1 MVSGTISLYD
11 QRYIISL
18 KGKNNNLDVKASSWK
33 DVTSLKQSI
42 NLINLNQN
50 PKRFLIAKT

>member
-18 KGKNNNLDVKASSWK
+18 KGKKNNLDVKTSSWK

>member
-18 KGKNNNLDVKASSWK
+18 KGKKNNLDVKASSWK

-42 NLINLNQN
+42 NLM
-50 PKRFLIAKT
+50 

>member
-11 QRYIISL
+11 QQYIIIL
-18 KGKNNNLDVKASSWK
+18 KGKKNLDVKTSSWK

-42 NLINLNQN
+42 NLM
-50 PKRFLIAKT
+50 